1 MNHLLSAMRCNT
13 LQHFVREAQ
22 ENEFGE
28 KDKTS
33 TEWMWR
39 KETSVLD
46 ADVHNVMLPET
57 ACLLRAAYVGE
68 AFLQFCHIETMR
80 VLEGLSKTR
89 ETVERQANPKDKLL
103 VLTVIEA
110 LKRAPWTLTKS
121 YLEKLDSGFLVFD
134 GLGLYCSIGMC
145 ACRCVR
151 TCAHA
156 PHDHLHDTRV
166 HCSSRVIVVL
176 CVRGVTPHRPFQVR
190 DEAGRQEHVNSSKF
204 RTAALSDEDAGG
216 VPQHRGR

>member
-1 MNHLLSAMRCNT
+1 MRCNT

-145 ACRCVR
+145 ACVNV
-151 TCAHA
+151 CA
-156 PHDHLHDTRV
+156 
-166 HCSSRVIVVL
+166 
-176 CVRGVTPHRPFQVR
+176 
-190 DEAGRQEHVNSSKF
+190 
-204 RTAALSDEDAGG
+204 RTARSPSRHEGSLLFPRYCCALRARCNAAQT
-216 VPQHRGR
+216 VPSS

>member
-1 MNHLLSAMRCNT
+1 VNHLLPAMRCNT

-145 ACRCVR
+145 ACRCVC

-156 PHDHLHDTRV
+156 PHDQLHATRV

-176 CVRGVTPHRPFQVR
+176 YVRGVNAAHTVP
-190 DEAGRQEHVNSSKF
+190 SS
-204 RTAALSDEDAGG
+204 
-216 VPQHRGR
+216 

>member
-1 MNHLLSAMRCNT
+1 
-13 LQHFVREAQ
+13 VREAQ

-145 ACRCVR
+145 VHVDVCARVR
-151 TCAHA
+151 THRTITFTPRGFIALPALLLCFTCA
-156 PHDHLHDTRV
+156 V
-166 HCSSRVIVVL
+166 
-176 CVRGVTPHRPFQVR
+176 
-190 DEAGRQEHVNSSKF
+190 
-204 RTAALSDEDAGG
+204 
-216 VPQHRGR
+216 